1 MSGLAPG
8 AHWPSA
14 WPAEDGGPR
23 RLQVPGGGVRG
34 LGLVPGQGLE
44 ATSRM
49 AIASTMVVLR
59 EPGEAYL
66 LCHTGGDGAH
76 AWVERFDPETL
87 KVVER
92 SPDLPGGPTWPGG
105 MAAHADGSLH
115 VVFGR
120 HAHRL
125 GADCSLLASRE
136 LPRNRPYNSFVT
148 LPDGHL
154 VTKDF
159 GGELPAGVVDAAP
172 IAPAELL
179 VLDPVDLEIVA
190 RLELAEPSVARLSAH
205 GDDVYVV
212 GDTALHRV
220 RWDAAARRLVRDDG
234 FDATYRTLPG
244 QTYGW
249 DAVIA
254 ADAAWFLDDGEGTHA
269 YAGSLRG
276 CGRSGVPLHLVRV
289 DLVSGAVSLTE
300 VSGLPGGIV
309 ANPPVVDEQRR
320 IVIAYDTGNGVVAA
334 FRYDE
339 DGATTPLWRAD
350 LDHGCHPLLFP
361 DTGEVLLGDHRPDAG
376 GEHAV
381 VLDVETGVEKARVP
395 TDSPLQSM
403 LFPAVGFA
411 GDVYCVSFT
420 TLTRVRPGPRPA

>member
-1 MSGLAPG
+1 MSG
-8 AHWPSA
+8 WPSP
-14 WPAEDGGPR
+14 WPAEDGGPE
-23 RLQVPGGGVRG
+23 RLQVPSGRGG
-34 LGLVPGQGLE
+34 LGLQPGEQLV

-66 LCHTGGDGAH
+66 LCHTGGDGSI

-87 KVVER
+87 EVIER

-105 MAAHADGSLH
+105 LAAHADGSLH

-125 GADCSLLASRE
+125 AADCSLLASAE

-148 LPDGHL
+148 LPGGHL

-159 GGELPAGVVDAAP
+159 GGELPEAVTDHDP
-172 IAPAELL
+172 IQPCELV
-179 VLDPVDLEIVA
+179 VLDPGTLAVVA
-190 RLELAEPSVARLSAH
+190 RLELPEPSVARLSAQ

-220 RWDAAARRLVRDDG
+220 RWDGATLTRDEAFDG
-234 FDATYRTLPG
+234 RYVLDPG

-254 ADAAWFLDDGEGTHA
+254 DDAAWFLDDGKGTQA

-276 CGRSGVPLHLVRV
+276 CGASDAPLHLVRV
-289 DLVSGAVSLTE
+289 ALADGAVSLTE

-309 ANPPVVDEQRR
+309 ANPPESATGSRE
-320 IVIAYDTGNGVVAA
+320 ADTVRTWNASEAA
-334 FRYDE
+334 N
-339 DGATTPLWRAD
+339 TP
-350 LDHGCHPLLFP
+350 
-361 DTGEVLLGDHRPDAG
+361 
-376 GEHAV
+376 
-381 VLDVETGVEKARVP
+381 
-395 TDSPLQSM
+395 
-403 LFPAVGFA
+403 
-411 GDVYCVSFT
+411 
-420 TLTRVRPGPRPA
+420 